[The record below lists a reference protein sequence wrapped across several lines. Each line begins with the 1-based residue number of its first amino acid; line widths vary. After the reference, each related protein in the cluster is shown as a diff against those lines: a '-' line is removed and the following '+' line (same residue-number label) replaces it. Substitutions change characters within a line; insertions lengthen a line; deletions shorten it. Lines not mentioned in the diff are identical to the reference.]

1 MMALVIKLWRTEI
14 LFGHNGLQLVVYTPW
29 RQSRVAVYVNC
40 VIMGRTWMM
49 CDLILPTKTI
59 DDKGDWLGFVQKWP
73 LCSQQCGHFN
83 CTCLVACR
91 LLMFLT

>member
-1 MMALVIKLWRTEI
+1 
-14 LFGHNGLQLVVYTPW
+14 
-29 RQSRVAVYVNC
+29 
-40 VIMGRTWMM
+40 MM

-83 CTCLVACR
+83 CICLVACR

>member
-1 MMALVIKLWRTEI
+1 
-14 LFGHNGLQLVVYTPW
+14 
-29 RQSRVAVYVNC
+29 
-40 VIMGRTWMM
+40 MM

-73 LCSQQCGHFN
+73 LGSQQCGHFN
-83 CTCLVACR
+83 CICLVACR